1 MPFVKCRREGDSSE
15 QSVTL
20 TTATINGNKL
30 NPYIDMDGA
39 GMILVKLNE
48 IIEVVNSIAR
58 QIDKLEKER

>member
-1 MPFVKCRREGDSSE
+1 MNKTKEIE
-15 QSVTL
+15 KLKSVTL